1 MGGTSVVDKLGLDPH
16 ELDDQSLERELRHL
30 HSTREETFF
39 NGSHQAL
46 VNHTQRMIE
55 LEREYTNRFPKETE
69 PDELRTRRGSRAR
82 AGQPTDR

>member
-1 MGGTSVVDKLGLDPH
+1 VVDKLGLDPH
-16 ELDDQSLERELRHL
+16 ELDDQSLERELRYL